1 MMSPTTQAHFPLL
14 GAYAMA
20 PTEPDQAAAF
30 YRALAHVPLGGLE
43 IPVPDSDSDPD
54 AVSVIAGRLQPGWQV
69 MLTAIPVVMGRLAT
83 DPAYGLASAD
93 DASRAHTLADVARA
107 VSLAHRLAELAGET
121 RVTAI
126 EVHSAPGPEDGNADA
141 LARSLETIA
150 GWDLAGAQIVIEHC
164 DALVAGQKASKGF
177 LTLADE
183 IAAIRAIGSP
193 AALGIGINWGRSVIE
208 GRDAL
213 TPVAHVAAAA
223 QAGLL
228 RAVVLSGASDRATP
242 WGDAWGDAHIPSRGA
257 DAALAASDGS
267 LLDDRAIAET
277 LKAAG
282 ADALLAVKVSVR
294 PRDAT
299 VNERVAVARA
309 VVGQLEAHR
318 VV

>member
-1 MMSPTTQAHFPLL
+1 MSPTTRAQLPLL

-20 PTEPDQAAAF
+20 PTDAGEAAAF
-30 YRALAHVPLGGLE
+30 YRALAQAPIGGLE
-43 IPVPDSDSDPD
+43 IPVPGADADSGPV
-54 AVSVIAGRLQPGWQV
+54 AEIAQRLQPGWKV

-93 DASRAHTLADVARA
+93 DASRAHALADVARA
-107 VSLAHRLAELAGET
+107 VSLAHRLAELAGQK
-121 RVTAI
+121 RVAAI
-126 EVHSAPGPEDGNADA
+126 EMHSAPGPEDGNADA

-164 DALVAGQKASKGF
+164 DALVAGQNASKGF

-193 AALGIGINWGRSVIE
+193 AALGIGINWGRSAIE
-208 GRDAL
+208 GRDAH
-213 TPVAHVAAAA
+213 TPVAHVAAAS

-228 RAVVLSGASDRATP
+228 RAVVLSGASDRDTS
-242 WGDAWGDAHIPSRGA
+242 WGEAWGDAHIPSRGA
-257 DAALAASDGS
+257 DAALVASDGS

-294 PRDAT
+294 PRDVT
-299 VNERVAVARA
+299 VNRRIAVARA
-309 VVGQLEAHR
+309 VLGQLEAHR